1 MKGYAIYVINQVI
14 LQRNV
19 GTTKK
24 KYELIMI
31 RTKIEIKEK
40 IIEKEES
47 MLIMRKKNQILTT
60 SLPNLMK
67 LRDYDSDDENWNN
80 SLSTIVLRL
89 YRKIKKKRNL

>member
-1 MKGYAIYVINQVI
+1 

-40 IIEKEES
+40 IIEKEEYI
-47 MLIMRKKNQILTT
+47 LITRKKNQILTT

-67 LRDYDSDDENWNN
+67 LRDYDTDDENWNN